1 MIYSVSLYY
10 DVQNVVCG
18 DRREKEEEKTKPCP
32 VKNVALKYHNDDN
45 TDDYK
50 DDDEVDPTA
59 DIVGAA

>member
-1 MIYSVSLYY
+1 VGIDERKKKRKPSH
-10 DVQNVVCG
+10 VQLK
-18 DRREKEEEKTKPCP
+18 D
-32 VKNVALKYHNDDN
+32 VALKYHNDDN